1 MSPVEC
7 FPLTMH
13 CLFFRSSSNKPVLTG
28 TKPRLSVSRLNS
40 RYSGADLSP
49 TPEPHPSRPVSS
61 NPFYFRNKTFQENYP
76 EAPVNGDVI
85 DNETDI
91 VYTSPRNS
99 DVIDNETASFYRSPR
114 NSPRPQPKFYL
125 NR

>member
-1 MSPVEC
+1 MNPVEC

-13 CLFFRSSSNKPVLTG
+13 CFFFRSSRNKPVLTG
-28 TKPRLSVSRLNS
+28 TKPRLSMSRLNS

-61 NPFYFRNKTFQENYP
+61 NPLYFRNKSFQENYP